1 MSNFGIFLRLCIHGH
16 EMCMCL
22 KALLPLLHVEFTFKT
37 IVIPL
42 KSLPLVY
49 VGAFQTIGTIGIERL
64 HCT

>member
-1 MSNFGIFLRLCIHGH
+1 
-16 EMCMCL
+16 MCMCL
-22 KALLPLLHVEFTFKT
+22 KALLPLVHVEFTFKT

-49 VGAFQTIGTIGIERL
+49 VGAFQTIGTISIERL